1 MASKPKLILTLGVLA
16 LVFPSPLGA
25 ASNGCPPGYT
35 VSAAGT
41 CKLTPKPK
49 PPCPTGYTLE
59 ANGVCKPSPQ
69 PKTTQTSC
77 PRGQTPDRQG
87 NCPR

>member
-41 CKLTPKPK
+41 LQAHP
-49 PPCPTGYTLE
+49 E
-59 ANGVCKPSPQ
+59 AEAAL
-69 PKTTQTSC
+69 
-77 PRGQTPDRQG
+77 PDG
-87 NCPR
+87 LHA